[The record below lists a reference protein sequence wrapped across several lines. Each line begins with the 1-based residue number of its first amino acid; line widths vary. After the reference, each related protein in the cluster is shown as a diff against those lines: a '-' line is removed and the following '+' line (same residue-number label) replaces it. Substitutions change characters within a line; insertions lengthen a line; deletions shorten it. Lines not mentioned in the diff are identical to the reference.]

1 MSTDEAT
8 NVHLLPVADARR
20 TTAVAWRLVRARR
33 ASLALTIAS
42 FLLTG
47 FAGVVPVLMIG
58 RIVDAVREGGTLR
71 EIVVAATVM
80 VVAGLAAGLF
90 STLSSA
96 ALAQAVAPAL
106 AELRE
111 DVLDR
116 ALHLESQRIEQ
127 AGIGDVLSRVGDDVR
142 KLTEALDEAIP
153 LLLGSL
159 SAIGFTVGGLFTLDW
174 RLGLA
179 GLAAAPCYVLA
190 LRWYLPRSIP
200 YYRAERTA
208 EGARAEAL
216 ITGVRDAP
224 TLRAFGVERI
234 ALERIERRSAA
245 AVEITVDVFRLFT
258 RFGARMNGSECV
270 GLVLVLGTGYLLV
283 TSGAASVGDATAAAL
298 FFHRLFN
305 PIGAVLFVFDA
316 VQASGAALARL
327 AGVVLIAPRDHAPVD
342 VGTDPTLRLTGVH
355 HAYEEG
361 RPVLAPLDL
370 EVRPGERVSV
380 VGATGAGKTTLGG
393 IAAGTL
399 SPSGGSVRLGALDI
413 TAAAETVVRRHVA
426 LVSQEV
432 HVFAGTLR
440 DNLVLADPHAADDA
454 LWSALTATEAAAWA
468 RTLPHGLDTV
478 VGDLG
483 HPLTPAQ
490 AQQLALTR
498 VLLLDPQV
506 VVLDEATAEAGS
518 SGARELEQAGEAVTR
533 GRAALVIAHRLSQA
547 RTADRVIVMEHGAVV
562 EEGPHDDLVRA
573 GGRYAA
579 LWSAWSD
586 AGTGD
591 VGQAGWSPARDL
603 EDR

>member
-71 EIVVAATVM
+71 EIVLAATVM

-208 EGARAEAL
+208 EVRA
-216 ITGVRDAP
+216 P
-224 TLRAFGVERI
+224 
-234 ALERIERRSAA
+234 RRSSPA
-245 AVEITVDVFRLFT
+245 
-258 RFGARMNGSECV
+258 C
-270 GLVLVLGTGYLLV
+270 
-283 TSGAASVGDATAAAL
+283 AT
-298 FFHRLFN
+298 
-305 PIGAVLFVFDA
+305 
-316 VQASGAALARL
+316 
-327 AGVVLIAPRDHAPVD
+327 PR
-342 VGTDPTLRLTGVH
+342 RC
-355 HAYEEG
+355 G
-361 RPVLAPLDL
+361 R
-370 EVRPGERVSV
+370 
-380 VGATGAGKTTLGG
+380 
-393 IAAGTL
+393 
-399 SPSGGSVRLGALDI
+399 
-413 TAAAETVVRRHVA
+413 
-426 LVSQEV
+426 
-432 HVFAGTLR
+432 
-440 DNLVLADPHAADDA
+440 
-454 LWSALTATEAAAWA
+454 
-468 RTLPHGLDTV
+468 
-478 VGDLG
+478 
-483 HPLTPAQ
+483 
-490 AQQLALTR
+490 
-498 VLLLDPQV
+498 
-506 VVLDEATAEAGS
+506 
-518 SGARELEQAGEAVTR
+518 
-533 GRAALVIAHRLSQA
+533 
-547 RTADRVIVMEHGAVV
+547 
-562 EEGPHDDLVRA
+562 
-573 GGRYAA
+573 
-579 LWSAWSD
+579 SAWS
-586 AGTGD
+586 ASRSSGSSAAPPPPSRSPSTCSGS
-591 VGQAGWSPARDL
+591 SPASAPG
-603 EDR
+603 